1 MEPTVKDT
9 ENCNGNKEDP
19 FFSLF
24 TGGNLKENFEFDQ
37 LTSDL
42 YDHFRLPGLAWH
54 CVFGHY

>member
-1 MEPTVKDT
+1 MELPVKDT
-9 ENCNGNKEDP
+9 ENCNGNKEDQ

-42 YDHFRLPGLAWH
+42 YDHVCPILFPCLFRQEK
-54 CVFGHY
+54 